1 MELRELRYFLAV
13 YETGSVT
20 AAARRCFISQPSI
33 SAALAALE
41 AELQTVLFVR
51 HRKGVAATAAA
62 DALYGRARRL
72 VDDAL
77 SLKALFEP
85 RPLTRLTVG
94 LMRSLDLARTLAI
107 LKPLTESQEVRLS
120 LVEAE
125 QPCDAR
131 IVSRAM
137 AGEAEAFVPLW
148 SEGYVVALPPRHELR
163 FKAALSL
170 ADLEGLPLIARCNCE
185 NAAATAD
192 LGFKPD
198 VAAVATTE
206 EWAIALVEAG
216 IGATV
221 LPEGV
226 APANTTAVLRPIS
239 DLSLRREV
247 GLAYRQADAAS
258 PAVARILAA
267 LDSRG
272 GAPRKRALVGARAA

>member
-41 AELQTVLFVR
+41 RELETVLFVR

-62 DALYGRARRL
+62 DALYVRARRL

-77 SLKALFEP
+77 SLKALFAAP
-85 RPLTRLTVG
+85 PATGVTLG
-94 LMRSLDLARTLAI
+94 LMQSLDIPRTLAL
-107 LKPLTESQEVRLS
+107 LKPLSEDPGVRVS
-120 LVEAE
+120 LVGAQEA
-125 QPCDAR
+125 CDAR
-131 IVSRAM
+131 IVARNVAR
-137 AGEAEAFVPLW
+137 EDEAFLPLW
-148 SEGYVVALPPRHELR
+148 SEGYVVALPPRHDLR
-163 FKAALSL
+163 LKPTL
-170 ADLEGLPLIARCNCE
+170 AIGDLAGVPLIARCNCE
-185 NAAATAD
+185 NAESTAD
-192 LGFKPD
+192 LGFKPE

-226 APANTTAVLRPIS
+226 VPASTTAAIRPLS
-239 DLSLRREV
+239 DLPLKREV
-247 GLAYRQADAAS
+247 GLAYRRADAGS
-258 PAVARILAA
+258 PAVTRILEA
-267 LDSRG
+267 LSG
-272 GAPRKRALVGARAA
+272 QTARAA